1 MSKKDGKFAEDF
13 AENIRNMMETHDLPH
28 INISVENLKTPDIE
42 SKTPLTVLSAKIE
55 AVVNI
60 LVWDYSAGMLEA
72 GFLLKQLEDQV
83 ESLMDLG
90 SYLRLRYDGG
100 TSKKGRANKP
110 GTEGVGN
117 KPEVDESEGDKDV
130 QEPLPQIFSDIL
142 KELAKEP
149 ISKKVAAAKKVPTKA
164 KAKAKKVA
172 EDLETVA
179 AEVAAV
185 KAAAVIAA
193 AKATAA
199 ELEAEIVKKATTRR
213 KIPKTK
219 KEKTPKPTP
228 IPKIFS
234 DTLKEVMDKKKRPGK

>member
-1 MSKKDGKFAEDF
+1 MSKNKKDGKFAEDF

-100 TSKKGRANKP
+100 TSKKGIANKT
-110 GTEGVGN
+110 GTTQGVGN
-117 KPEVDESEGDKDV
+117 KPEVDESEGGEDTT
-130 QEPLPQIFSDIL
+130 QGAQGPLPQIFSDIL
-142 KELAKEP
+142 KELVEEP
-149 ISKKVAAAKKVPTKA
+149 FSKKPAAAKKVSA

-172 EDLETVA
+172 EL
-179 AEVAAV
+179 
-185 KAAAVIAA
+185 KALTGKK
-193 AKATAA
+193 AKEKSA
-199 ELEAEIVKKATTRR
+199 ELEAEIVKKATTRK